1 MESVLQGLLD
11 VARNPAAA
19 VTGWKKRTNG
29 KVVGWLPIYVPEE
42 LIHACDALPV
52 SLWGGRTEIARADA
66 HLQGFACSV
75 VRAVLEYGLKG
86 SYHMVD
92 AFIFPSTCDHIQNT
106 SDIWAAVFPGR
117 SRFDLVYPANRESK
131 AAAEYLERLFSA
143 LQDWLTELTGV
154 RASEAR
160 LRESCKVYNRYRA
173 LCASLYELRSRR
185 PESMSSLEFSLL
197 IKASLYLEKVE
208 FNRQLEELLPWLE
221 TRTIRSKPAVRLV
234 ATGIMAEPPEILAV
248 IDELGGAVV
257 ADDLALGAR
266 ILRAPL
272 NETLPPLSA
281 LVDRHLRLGPCS
293 TLYDCRKERGAHIL
307 GLAAR
312 HNADGVL
319 FLGMKF
325 CEAEEFDYPVLKAEL
340 EAAGLPLL
348 LLEVEQQMSAFG
360 QVRTR
365 LQAFLEILG
374 AGGGHDADFGR

>member
-1 MESVLQGLLD
+1 MESVLHNLLA
-11 VARNPAAA
+11 VARNPAPA
-19 VTGWKKRTNG
+19 VSGWKQRTGG
-29 KVVGWLPIYVPEE
+29 KAVGWLPIYVPEE
-42 LIHACDALPV
+42 LIHAAAALPV

-86 SYHMVD
+86 SYNMVD
-92 AFIFPSTCDHIQNT
+92 GFIFPSTCDHIQNT
-106 SDIWAAVFPGR
+106 SDIWSAVFPGR
-117 SRFDLVYPANRESK
+117 PKFDMVYPANRQSG
-131 AAAEYLERLFSA
+131 ASAEYLEQLFSA
-143 LQDWLTELTGV
+143 LRDWLTELTGCEISD
-154 RASEAR
+154 AK
-160 LRESCKVYNRYRA
+160 LRESGKVYNRYRA
-173 LCASLYELRSRR
+173 LCAALYELRSRR
-185 PESMSSLEFSLL
+185 PESMSSEEFSLI
-197 IKASLYLEKVE
+197 IKAALFMEKGE

-221 TRTIRSKPAVRLV
+221 KRTVRPKPAVRLV
-234 ATGIMAEPPEILAV
+234 ATGIMAEPPEILAI

-272 NETLPPLSA
+272 NESLPPLAA
-281 LVDRHLRLGPCS
+281 LADRHLRLGPCS
-293 TLYDCRKERGAHIL
+293 TLYDCRKERGAHLL

-374 AGGGHDADFGR
+374 AGERA